1 MAQPMDLFLIYQFL
15 RRLTTPFDKTDA
27 FKLGLIDKDGKKLKK
42 AETSEEKKA
51 MGYFDRLVFN
61 LKRLLGKVPGG
72 KSRIASF
79 AAALLLI
86 KESVNPKE
94 NYTDEEL
101 LEELMENIE
110 MLEKDSSKKLN
121 ELLEDAP
128 ANATGAAVA
137 GTGDDPVH
145 WKMDG
150 RNKKTKAF
158 IRRYELGKKK
168 RSESKAL
175 KTRKDWF
182 KQLGIDV

>member
-1 MAQPMDLFLIYQFL
+1 MAQPVMDLFLIYQFL
-15 RRLTTPFDKTDA
+15 KRLTTPFDKTDA

-42 AETSEEKKA
+42 AETKEEKAA

-61 LKRLLGKVPGG
+61 LKRLLAQVPGG
-72 KSRIASF
+72 SSRIASL

-94 NYTDEEL
+94 HYTDQELIECL
-101 LEELMENIE
+101 LENME
-110 MLEKDSSKKLN
+110 MLEKTSYKKLN

-137 GTGDDPVH
+137 GTNDDVS
-145 WKMDG
+145 WRMDG

-158 IRRYELGKKK
+158 IRRYMEQKGKREAVKK
-168 RSESKAL
+168 R
-175 KTRKDWF
+175 KDFF
-182 KQLGIDV
+182 KQLGIKV